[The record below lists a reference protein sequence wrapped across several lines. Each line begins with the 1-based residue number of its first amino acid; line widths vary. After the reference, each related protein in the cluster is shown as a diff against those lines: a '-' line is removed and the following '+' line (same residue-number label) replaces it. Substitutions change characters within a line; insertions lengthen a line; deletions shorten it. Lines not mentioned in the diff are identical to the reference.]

1 MKAHII
7 TKTYD
12 NNATVIDRVFSSRV
26 KAEKW
31 LEKNIE
37 TYIADGYQCF
47 WFLRCIPRRGYERA
61 FEILKDGVRKYIY
74 RIESVEME

>member
-12 NNATVIDRVFSSRV
+12 NNSTVVDRVFSSKK

-31 LEKNIE
+31 LEKDLE
-37 TYIADGYQCF
+37 TYRLDGYTTQ
-47 WFLRCIPRRGYERA
+47 WMLGRGYLEQWEV
-61 FEILKDGVRKYIY
+61 FKNGNRKYIY
-74 RIESVEME
+74 RIESVEVE